1 MILLPNQLFFAEVEA
16 MLAEGREVQIRMKG
30 HSMRPLLRSERDIA
44 VLTPIARY
52 TGNSETAAA
61 ARKQNRLARNETAPD
76 TAANSDTDRLPSG
89 SQALQPGDVVLFR
102 CEGRHILHRIL
113 RIEPESGE
121 MPPQSANTTV
131 ETITKTREASATPM
145 AATTQAATTATP
157 SATAETAATPSA
169 TAASAT
175 ASDAGDTPAPLPAL
189 RENGKA
195 TPPLP
200 ARTENSENP
209 QATSG
214 PGQTP
219 AETAPAPPRLRFTLA
234 GDGNHRMTEH
244 CAATDIAAVMTAV
257 IRPSGRIVSTA
268 SRRWRRQS
276 RCWLTLPAAVR
287 RFILRALWRLGIR

>member
-1 MILLPNQLFFAEVEA
+1 MLLTNRLFFEQVEA
-16 MLAEGREVQIRMKG
+16 MLAEGHEVQIRMKG

-61 ARKQNRLARNETAPD
+61 ARKQNRLVRNETAPD
-76 TAANSDTDRLPSG
+76 TAANSHPDRLPSG

-131 ETITKTREASATPM
+131 ETITKTPEASAIPT
-145 AATTQAATTATP
+145 AATTEAATTATP
-157 SATAETAATPSA
+157 SATIVTAATPST
-169 TAASAT
+169 TAAATT

-189 RENGKA
+189 RETGKA

-200 ARTENSENP
+200 ACPENSENP
-209 QATSG
+209 Q
-214 PGQTP
+214 
-219 AETAPAPPRLRFTLA
+219 
-234 GDGNHRMTEH
+234 
-244 CAATDIAAVMTAV
+244 
-257 IRPSGRIVSTA
+257 TA
-268 SRRWRRQS
+268 SNPRSEERRVGKECRS
-276 RCWLTLPAAVR
+276 RWSPYH
-287 RFILRALWRLGIR
+287 

>member
-1 MILLPNQLFFAEVEA
+1 MQLSNRLFFEQVEA
-16 MLAEGREVQIRMKG
+16 MLAEGHEVQIRMKG

-76 TAANSDTDRLPSG
+76 TAANSHPDRLPSG

-131 ETITKTREASATPM
+131 ETITKTPEASAIPT
-145 AATTQAATTATP
+145 AATT
-157 SATAETAATPSA
+157 E
-169 TAASAT
+169 ASAT
-175 ASDAGDTPAPLPAL
+175 ASNAGDTPAPLPAL
-189 RENGKA
+189 RETGKA

-200 ARTENSENP
+200 ARPENSENP
-209 QATSG
+209 QATSN

>member
-1 MILLPNQLFFAEVEA
+1 MQLSNRLFFEQVEA
-16 MLAEGREVQIRMKG
+16 MLAEGHEVQIRMKG

-52 TGNSETAAA
+52 TGNSEAAAA
-61 ARKQNRLARNETAPD
+61 ARKQNRLARNETSPD
-76 TAANSDTDRLPSG
+76 TAANSNTAANSDTDRLPSG

-131 ETITKTREASATPM
+131 ETITKTPEASAIP
-145 AATTQAATTATP
+145 
-157 SATAETAATPSA
+157 TAATPEAAA
-169 TAASAT
+169 TAAPST
-175 ASDAGDTPAPLPAL
+175 SSNAGDTPAPLPAL
-189 RENGKA
+189 RKTGKA

-200 ARTENSENP
+200 ARPENSENP
-209 QATSG
+209 QATSN

-268 SRRWRRQS
+268 SRRWQRQS

>member
-1 MILLPNQLFFAEVEA
+1 MQLSNRLCFEQVEA
-16 MLAEGREVQIRMKG
+16 MLAEGHEVQIRLKG

-131 ETITKTREASATPM
+131 ETITKTPEASATPM

-169 TAASAT
+169 TEASAT
-175 ASDAGDTPAPLPAL
+175 ASDTGDTPAPLPAL

-209 QATSG
+209 QATSN

>member
-1 MILLPNQLFFAEVEA
+1 MQLSNRLFFEQVEA
-16 MLAEGREVQIRMKG
+16 MLAEGHEVQIRMKG

-76 TAANSDTDRLPSG
+76 TAANSHPDRLPSG

-131 ETITKTREASATPM
+131 ETITKTPEASAIPTAIPTATTTE
-145 AATTQAATTATP
+145 AAT
-157 SATAETAATPSA
+157 

-175 ASDAGDTPAPLPAL
+175 ASNAGDTPAPLPAL
-189 RENGKA
+189 RKTGKA

-200 ARTENSENP
+200 ARPENSENP
-209 QATSG
+209 QATSN

-219 AETAPAPPRLRFTLA
+219 AETAPTPPRLRFTLA

-244 CAATDIAAVMTAV
+244 CTATDIAAVMTAV

>member
-1 MILLPNQLFFAEVEA
+1 MQLSNRLFFEQVEA
-16 MLAEGREVQIRMKG
+16 MLAEGHEVQIRMKG

-76 TAANSDTDRLPSG
+76 TAANSHPDRLPSG

-131 ETITKTREASATPM
+131 ETITKTPEASAIPT
-145 AATTQAATTATP
+145 AATTEAAATATIV
-157 SATAETAATPSA
+157 TAATPST
-169 TAASAT
+169 TAAATT

-189 RENGKA
+189 RETGKA

-200 ARTENSENP
+200 ARPENSENP
-209 QATSG
+209 QATSN

>member
-1 MILLPNQLFFAEVEA
+1 MQLSNRLFFEQVEA
-16 MLAEGREVQIRMKG
+16 MLAEGHEVQIRMKG

-131 ETITKTREASATPM
+131 ETITKTPEASATPM

-169 TAASAT
+169 TEASAT
-175 ASDAGDTPAPLPAL
+175 ASDTGDTPAPLPAL

-200 ARTENSENP
+200 ARPENSENP
-209 QATSG
+209 QATSN

>member
-1 MILLPNQLFFAEVEA
+1 MQLSNRLFFEQVEA
-16 MLAEGREVQIRMKG
+16 MLAEGHEVQIRMKG

-131 ETITKTREASATPM
+131 ETITKTPEASATPT
-145 AATTQAATTATP
+145 AATTEAP
-157 SATAETAATPSA
+157 SATE
-169 TAASAT
+169 ASAT

-200 ARTENSENP
+200 ARPENSENP
-209 QATSG
+209 
-214 PGQTP
+214 
-219 AETAPAPPRLRFTLA
+219 
-234 GDGNHRMTEH
+234 
-244 CAATDIAAVMTAV
+244 
-257 IRPSGRIVSTA
+257 
-268 SRRWRRQS
+268 
-276 RCWLTLPAAVR
+276 
-287 RFILRALWRLGIR
+287 